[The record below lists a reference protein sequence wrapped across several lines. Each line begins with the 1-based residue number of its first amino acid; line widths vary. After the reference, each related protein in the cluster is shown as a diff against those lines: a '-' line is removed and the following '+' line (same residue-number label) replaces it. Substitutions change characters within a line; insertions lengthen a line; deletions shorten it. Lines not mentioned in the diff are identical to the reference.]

1 MPGTTPGISVCLIA
15 VKVIHQCSATTVIVS
30 TAWWQRFVIVQPTTT
45 WRQWFIAT
53 ITTTVVTYFFWFFL
67 GSFPTSINS
76 THTAS
81 CYTDATKNRLWA
93 IPFICSTICLI
104 YKDTHFFGNKSG

>member
-53 ITTTVVTYFFWFFL
+53 ITTTVVT
-67 GSFPTSINS
+67 N
-76 THTAS
+76 
-81 CYTDATKNRLWA
+81 
-93 IPFICSTICLI
+93 
-104 YKDTHFFGNKSG
+104 FFGFSSVVSPHLSIAPTQRHATRMLLRTVFGQFLLFVQQYV